1 MNSIVTRE
9 LQEIGAAYVQL
20 DNSAVERL
28 KQYQFTGNYLELRNI
43 LKRVAT
49 WFDEQK
55 VDAHMLEFVL
65 NNGTKTRQTT
75 TDDDCK
81 PKSLTNAA
89 STTVLFDYDEKLS
102 LKEVEKR
109 YWKALLERVQGNK
122 QKAADIAGVSLRTL
136 YRRLEAAGLHG

>member
-1 MNSIVTRE
+1 
-9 LQEIGAAYVQL
+9 
-20 DNSAVERL
+20 
-28 KQYQFTGNYLELRNI
+28 
-43 LKRVAT
+43 
-49 WFDEQK
+49 
-55 VDAHMLEFVL
+55 MLEFVL
-65 NNGTKTRQTT
+65 NNGTKTRQST
-75 TDDDCK
+75 TDDDWK

-89 STTVLFDYDEKLS
+89 STTVLFDHDEKLS